1 MKLNEII
8 EKLELEVKTGGNNLD
23 VEVTKGYASDLL
35 SDVMANAQEGD
46 IWITM
51 QTHQNIVAV
60 AVLKTLAAIILV
72 NNRNPEAE
80 TTKKAIE
87 ENLPILT
94 SNLTTFELIG
104 RLYQLGITGSKK

>member
-1 MKLNEII
+1 MKLNEIV
-8 EKLELEVKTGGNNLD
+8 EKLELEVKTGGNNLN
-23 VEVTKGYASDLL
+23 VEVVRGYSSDLL

-72 NNRNPEAE
+72 NNRNPDDE
-80 TTKKAIE
+80 TTKKAKD

-94 SNLTTFELIG
+94 SNLSTFELIG
-104 RLYQLGITGSKK
+104 KLYQLGISGSKK

>member
-1 MKLNEII
+1 MKLNEIVD
-8 EKLELEVKTGGNNLD
+8 KLELEVKTGGNNLD
-23 VEVTKGYASDLL
+23 VEITRGYSSDLL

-60 AVLKTLAAIILV
+60 AVLKTLAAVILV
-72 NNRNPEAE
+72 NNRNPDEE
-80 TTKKAIE
+80 TAKKAKE

-94 SNLTTFELIG
+94 STLSTFELIG
-104 RLYQLGITGSKK
+104 RLYQLGISGSKK